1 MSNYNYF
8 TIYVIAL
15 IICVIVEYLPTDNMV
30 FLLLQ
35 TVPKRALYKK
45 TDFQRLL
52 WAQPK
57 WWLAPLVFILLIV
70 SLLVLFADSAV
81 APFIYSLF

>member
-15 IICVIVEYLPTDNMV
+15 IICVIVEYLPTDNLV

-35 TVPKRALYKK
+35 NDVQIIDLNLDRIFKRHGIEIVY
-45 TDFQRLL
+45 R
-52 WAQPK
+52 
-57 WWLAPLVFILLIV
+57 IESLIGKCK
-70 SLLVLFADSAV
+70 
-81 APFIYSLF
+81 INYI